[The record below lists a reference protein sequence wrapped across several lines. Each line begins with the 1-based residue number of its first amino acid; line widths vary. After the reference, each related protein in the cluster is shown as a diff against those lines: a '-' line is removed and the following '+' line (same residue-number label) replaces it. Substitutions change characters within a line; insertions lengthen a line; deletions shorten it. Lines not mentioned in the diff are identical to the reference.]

1 MFCIFTI
8 LKINESYYLIVNS
21 KFVFGH
27 AMKVYKESSAIAPFI
42 LNLGTRWR

>member
-1 MFCIFTI
+1 ML
-8 LKINESYYLIVNS
+8 LKINESYYLIVNN

-27 AMKVYKESSAIAPFI
+27 DMKVYKESSAIAPFI